1 MSPLLLEQAEHER
14 RIARKL
20 PPGLHAVNWNC
31 KFSFDFLFLHVNE
44 IVVS

>member
-20 PPGLHAVNWNC
+20 LPGLHAVNWNC